1 MCSFQIFVKGSSKKI
16 GRKKNILRY
25 SLFHSFDKCNFFFS
39 FFFSKFFHLVK
50 NSNHR
55 IFKKYIYFEGFANTF
70 LIVNNI
76 DEAIRQSTFPR
87 PKENFSNFFS
97 K

>member
-25 SLFHSFDKCNFFFS
+25 SLSHSFDKCNFFFS

-55 IFKKYIYFEGFANTF
+55 IQFLKNIIYI
-70 LIVNNI
+70 LK
-76 DEAIRQSTFPR
+76 DLPIRF
-87 PKENFSNFFS
+87 
-97 K
+97 